1 MNYSENR
8 QQSAEWAKAALACM
22 GQHDAAFHPL
32 SYAVWY
38 EHVSG
43 GNPRLSQAIE
53 QFRLTEPR
61 LGDATVGRLYREHIA
76 GVDQSTMDRISRDFQ
91 QVMAGVV
98 DAVQRTGDRAGAL
111 GQELSGLN
119 TALESQQPEALRE
132 QLRQAAENSR
142 GMQRSAADLQAQVDA
157 SRREVERLRAELD
170 RAREEVFIDSLT
182 KVLNRKGLEHH
193 LDRIQ
198 RQVSA
203 ARGRHGLVMLD
214 IDHFK
219 RVNDTHGHQ
228 VGDQVLAAVGEVLRQ
243 SVRGAE
249 EHVARYGGEEFA
261 ILMPH
266 ATLEQAA
273 ELAERVRHR
282 AKAMKLRKRNCQD
295 VVVQV
300 TVSAGAAELQPGEA
314 IEDWIAR
321 ADAALYQ
328 SKQGGRDRVSLA
340 A

>member
-22 GQHDAAFHPL
+22 GQNDAAFHPV
-32 SYAVWY
+32 SYTVWY

-43 GNPRLSQAIE
+43 TNPPLSRAIDHFK
-53 QFRLTEPR
+53 QTEPR
-61 LGDATVGRLYREHIA
+61 LSNATIDRLYREYIA
-76 GVDQSTMDRISRDFQ
+76 GVDQNTMDRISRDFQ
-91 QVMAGVV
+91 QVMSGVV

-111 GQELSGLN
+111 GEQLSGLN
-119 TALESQQPEALRE
+119 TALESQQPEALRA
-132 QLRQAAENSR
+132 QLQQAAEHSR
-142 GMQRSAADLQAQVDA
+142 GMQRSAVDLQAQVDA
-157 SRREVERLRAELD
+157 SRQEIERLRADLD

-198 RQVSA
+198 RQVRNAGGS
-203 ARGRHGLVMLD
+203 HGLVMLD

-243 SVRGAE
+243 SVRSAE

-261 ILMPH
+261 ILMPN
-266 ATLEQAA
+266 ASLQQAA

-321 ADAALYQ
+321 ADAALYR